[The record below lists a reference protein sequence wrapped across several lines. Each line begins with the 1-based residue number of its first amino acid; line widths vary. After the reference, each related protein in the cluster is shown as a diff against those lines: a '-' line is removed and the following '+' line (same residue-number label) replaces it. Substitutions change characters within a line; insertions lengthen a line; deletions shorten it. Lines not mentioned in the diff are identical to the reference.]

1 MKIFFLCVP
10 TVSDFVSISKLG
22 SLVGVPVG
30 IVSSARWVKTCA
42 ITVGNKKCRSNIK
55 KKEKTHNEKMLLAK
69 TSLNTTKVWISQAFI
84 DSYVT
89 HSKFVSVNN
98 MLGEYNEMKEEI
110 KNPENATE
118 YTA

>member
-1 MKIFFLCVP
+1 
-10 TVSDFVSISKLG
+10 
-22 SLVGVPVG
+22 
-30 IVSSARWVKTCA
+30 
-42 ITVGNKKCRSNIK
+42 
-55 KKEKTHNEKMLLAK
+55 MLLAK